1 MVHGFLNS
9 WILQNAVTH
18 GFLNSWFQTLHATI
32 NGKVV
37 FRWILVFV
45 DRSRHNGN
53 IPLPDAPTGSL
64 NCHGQNSTQRGY
76 TDISELAYY

>member
-1 MVHGFLNS
+1 MDSAKCSDPWLLKFVVGN
-9 WILQNAVTH
+9 
-18 GFLNSWFQTLHATI
+18 ATI